1 MSLPWRG
8 RAAGAKMSAEE
19 ESGGMRIWAE
29 LRVLVPRGAALA
41 GPQKNC
47 EKMPHPRFHRR
58 YICIA
63 ITLKNSKKQRFL
75 RQSLLKGKN
84 MRGFC
89 SPACFRRRL
98 TRRILSACLIAM
110 AAAALPAQS
119 TFGTILGTVRDS
131 SGALVPGAQVMLQNS
146 ETAAAR
152 DMVTDATGNYA
163 FKNIDVGKYALTFM
177 QPGFEKETLPE
188 IVLTARE
195 TRRMDA
201 TLKPGAATQTVIV
214 IDDPMPVI
222 TTDVSSLAETKIGD
236 ELVELPVAIYSR
248 SSGSTS
254 PISTLTT
261 EAGVQTDDSGNLA
274 VMGTT
279 AALLSVTIDGISSVG
294 VEYSGPVNEMFPSF
308 NSIEEIRVSES
319 NNNAEFGGV
328 ADITTVSKAGS
339 SHFHGGLFENH
350 ENTVLNS
357 NNPFALSKP
366 KIVMNDFGGTLGGPL
381 KLPRV
386 VTGGNQ
392 AFFFASFEGLRLP
405 RETPILLSVPSM
417 DMRNGNLAGY
427 LAGQGVAAIYQ
438 PDGVTAID
446 PAQVPVSAISANL
459 LKYLM
464 PTPNY
469 GQPGSWANNYQNNF
483 PSPIAA
489 NQGDVRLD
497 ETISS
502 RQSMFAR
509 FSYKNRQV
517 TTAPSAACTFTYCA
531 EAGSPLQGGYNTPE
545 IDEGLTFAHNYVF
558 TPQLLNE
565 FRGGFN
571 AQHTSE
577 TQSYA
582 TSSLLKQTGIGV
594 PQPDTS
600 WSEAPQVLING
611 FMSTGAGNPGM
622 QRGQIIEALDNVVWT
637 HRNHSFKFGADFK
650 RLTDH
655 DDNVYGNYRSG
666 WYVFNGSSDVG
677 TAIGDPYTAFL
688 LGYPDYTEVSSTN
701 KPTMDGRGYS
711 YAFYGQDDWKIG
723 HKLTLNLG
731 LRYELH
737 PPLREI
743 HSNTAVFQPDWT
755 TVAGQPVHGAVVVPD
770 GQALSFKSQDF
781 ADAIAPTPILT
792 AAEAGLPQ
800 ALRYTGKTDL
810 APRLG
815 FAWRPMGSDR
825 TVLRGGW
832 GRFIESP
839 LGFSLVSGWAV
850 HASYLATYNQDF
862 DSSGVTP
869 LLSFSNPFNTAAG
882 SSSGTANFDY
892 AFPIHYQDPTVQ
904 QWNLT
909 LEQDLGNSIG
919 VRLSY
924 TGSHGQNLEAME
936 DLNQVPANSLGYAQA
951 SGLRPYASWAVIQS
965 VTNAAESNYSG
976 GAVEVSRHSGKD
988 LTFDASY
995 SFTRDLS
1002 NAGGATPNAFAVA
1015 GGSFLTD
1022 RFHPRLDYGN
1032 VIYDRRHRLLA
1043 TWLYELPFGHE
1054 QRWLSSGDFLNSLA
1068 GGWQLGGVAVLQSGP
1083 FLTPYEQTVDPA
1095 NTNILTT
1102 VGQARPDQLARVSP
1116 YAARR
1121 TTAQWLNPAAFSYL
1135 NLQTAAGIGIG
1146 RFGNAPVGGVV
1157 GPGTANFSLS
1167 LMKSISLHEQSRFQ
1181 IGVEAANVFNHRNYE
1196 PPDMQVDS
1204 SGFGSITGLQTAEGA
1219 GPRSLELSAR
1229 ITF

>member
-1 MSLPWRG
+1 VGRYTLTFAQLGIEKESLP
-8 RAAGAKMSAEE
+8 
-19 ESGGMRIWAE
+19 
-29 LRVLVPRGAALA
+29 
-41 GPQKNC
+41 
-47 EKMPHPRFHRR
+47 
-58 YICIA
+58 
-63 ITLKNSKKQRFL
+63 
-75 RQSLLKGKN
+75 
-84 MRGFC
+84 
-89 SPACFRRRL
+89 
-98 TRRILSACLIAM
+98 
-110 AAAALPAQS
+110 
-119 TFGTILGTVRDS
+119 
-131 SGALVPGAQVMLQNS
+131 QV
-146 ETAAAR
+146 T
-152 DMVTDATGNYA
+152 
-163 FKNIDVGKYALTFM
+163 
-177 QPGFEKETLPE
+177 
-188 IVLTARE
+188 LTARE

-201 TLKPGAATQTVIV
+201 TLKPGADTETVIV
-214 IDDPMPVI
+214 LDDPLPVI
-222 TTDVSSLAETKIGD
+222 TTDVSNVAETKIGD

-261 EAGVQTDDSGNLA
+261 EAGVQTDDAGNLA
-274 VMGTT
+274 VTGTT

-328 ADITTVSKAGS
+328 ADITTVSKAGN
-339 SHFHGGLFENH
+339 SHLHGGVFENH
-350 ENTVLNS
+350 ENTVLNA
-357 NNPFALSKP
+357 NDPFALAKP

-381 KLPRV
+381 KLPRILA
-386 VTGGNQ
+386 GRNQ
-392 AFFFASFEGLRLP
+392 SYFFASYEGLRLP

-417 DMRNGNLAGY
+417 DMRGGNLSSY
-427 LAGQGVAAIYQ
+427 LANQGVAAIYQ

-446 PAQVPVSAISANL
+446 PSQVPVSATSARL
-459 LKYLM
+459 LQSLM
-464 PTPNY
+464 PEPNY
-469 GQPGSWANNYQNNF
+469 GDPGSYANNYQNNF
-483 PSPIAA
+483 RSPIAA

-497 ETISS
+497 ETIST

-545 IDEGLTFAHNYVF
+545 IDEGLTVAHNYVF

-565 FRGGFN
+565 FRAGFN

-582 TSSLLKQTGIGV
+582 TDTLLAQTGISV
-594 PQPDTS
+594 PQLDTS

-622 QRGQIIEALDNVVWT
+622 QRGQIIEALDNVSWT
-637 HRNHSFKFGADFK
+637 RRNHSFKFGADFK

-666 WYVFNGSSDVG
+666 WYVFNGSSTVG
-677 TAIGDPYTAFL
+677 GAIGDPFTAFL

-711 YAFYGQDDWKIG
+711 YSFYGQDDWKISQR
-723 HKLTLNLG
+723 LTLNLG

-743 HSNTAVFQPDWT
+743 NANTAVFQPDYSAT
-755 TVAGQPVHGAVVVPD
+755 IAGQAVQGAVIVSD
-770 GQALSFKSQDF
+770 AKALSFESKDF
-781 ADAIAPTPILT
+781 AAAIAPTPIMT
-792 AAEAGLPQ
+792 AADAGIPE
-800 ALRYTGKTDL
+800 ALRYTDKTDW

-815 FAWRPMGSDR
+815 FAWRLFDNDK

-839 LGFSLVSGWAV
+839 LGFSLVAGWAV

-862 DSSGVTP
+862 DSSGAEP

-882 SSSGTANFDY
+882 SASGTANFDY
-892 AFPIHYQDPTVQ
+892 AFPIHYKDPTVQ

-909 LEQDLGNSIG
+909 LEQDLGKSIG

-924 TGSHGQNLEAME
+924 TGSHGANLEAME
-936 DLNQVPANSLGYAQA
+936 DLNQVPANQVGYAQA
-951 SGLRPYASWAVIQS
+951 GAQRPFPSWAVIQS
-965 VTNAAESNYSG
+965 VANAAESNYSSG
-976 GAVEVSRHSGKD
+976 VVEISRHSGKA

-995 SFTRDLS
+995 TFTRDLS

-1022 RFHPRLDYGN
+1022 RLHPGLDYGN
-1032 VIYDRRHRLLA
+1032 VAYDRRHRFLA
-1043 TWLYELPFGHE
+1043 TYLYDLPLGRG
-1054 QRWLSSGDFLNSLA
+1054 QRWLNTGSLVKGVA
-1068 GGWQLGGVAVLQSGP
+1068 SGWQLAGVTILQSGP

-1102 VGQARPDQLARVSP
+1102 VGQARPDQLTGVSL
-1116 YAARR
+1116 YAPRR
-1121 TTAQWLNPAAFSYL
+1121 STSQWLNPSAFPYL
-1135 NLQTAAGIGIG
+1135 NLQTAAGTGIG

-1167 LMKSISLHEQSRFQ
+1167 LVKSFSLQEQTRFR
-1181 IGVEAANVFNHRNYE
+1181 IGVEAANVFNHRNFE
-1196 PPDMQVDS
+1196 PPNMQVDS
-1204 SGFGSITGLQTAEGA
+1204 GGFGSITALQTAEGA

-1229 ITF
+1229 ISF

>member
-1 MSLPWRG
+1 VQVTLSNPGTAMT
-8 RAAGAKMSAEE
+8 RA
-19 ESGGMRIWAE
+19 
-29 LRVLVPRGAALA
+29 
-41 GPQKNC
+41 
-47 EKMPHPRFHRR
+47 
-58 YICIA
+58 
-63 ITLKNSKKQRFL
+63 
-75 RQSLLKGKN
+75 
-84 MRGFC
+84 
-89 SPACFRRRL
+89 
-98 TRRILSACLIAM
+98 
-110 AAAALPAQS
+110 
-119 TFGTILGTVRDS
+119 
-131 SGALVPGAQVMLQNS
+131 
-146 ETAAAR
+146 
-152 DMVTDATGNYA
+152 MVTDQTGDYA
-163 FKNIDVGKYALTFM
+163 FKNIDVGRYTLTFA
-177 QPGFEKETLPE
+177 QLGFEKESLPQ
-188 IVLTARE
+188 VTLTARE

-201 TLKPGAATQTVIV
+201 TLKPGADTETVIV
-214 IDDPMPVI
+214 LDDPLPVI
-222 TTDVSSLAETKIGD
+222 TTDVSNVAETKIGD

-261 EAGVQTDDSGNLA
+261 EAGVQTDDAGNLA
-274 VMGTT
+274 VTGTT

-328 ADITTVSKAGS
+328 ADITTVSKAGN
-339 SHFHGGLFENH
+339 SHLHGGVFENH
-350 ENTVLNS
+350 ENTVLNA
-357 NNPFALSKP
+357 NDPFALAKP

-381 KLPRV
+381 KLPRILA
-386 VTGGNQ
+386 GRNQ
-392 AFFFASFEGLRLP
+392 SYFFASYEGLRLP

-417 DMRNGNLAGY
+417 DMRGGNLSSY
-427 LAGQGVAAIYQ
+427 LANQGVAAIYQ

-446 PAQVPVSAISANL
+446 PSQVPVSATSARL
-459 LKYLM
+459 LQSLM
-464 PTPNY
+464 PEPNY
-469 GQPGSWANNYQNNF
+469 GDPGSYANNYQNNF
-483 PSPIAA
+483 RSPIAA

-497 ETISS
+497 ETIST

-545 IDEGLTFAHNYVF
+545 IDEGLTVAHNYVF

-565 FRGGFN
+565 FRAGFN

-582 TSSLLKQTGIGV
+582 TDTLLAQTGISV
-594 PQPDTS
+594 PQLDTS

-622 QRGQIIEALDNVVWT
+622 QRGQIIEALDNVSWT
-637 HRNHSFKFGADFK
+637 RRNHSFKFGADFK

-666 WYVFNGSSDVG
+666 WYVFNGSSTVG
-677 TAIGDPYTAFL
+677 GAIGDPFTAFL

-711 YAFYGQDDWKIG
+711 YSFYGQDDWKISQR
-723 HKLTLNLG
+723 LTLNLG

-743 HSNTAVFQPDWT
+743 NANTAVFQPDYSAT
-755 TVAGQPVHGAVVVPD
+755 IAGQAVQGAVIVSD
-770 GQALSFKSQDF
+770 AKALSFESKDF
-781 ADAIAPTPILT
+781 AAAIAPTPIMT
-792 AAEAGLPQ
+792 AADAGIPE
-800 ALRYTGKTDL
+800 ALRYTDKTDW

-815 FAWRPMGSDR
+815 FAWRLFDNDK

-839 LGFSLVSGWAV
+839 LGFSLVAGWAV

-862 DSSGVTP
+862 DSSGAEP

-882 SSSGTANFDY
+882 SASGTANFDY
-892 AFPIHYQDPTVQ
+892 AFPIVQ

-909 LEQDLGNSIG
+909 LEQDLGKSIG

-924 TGSHGQNLEAME
+924 TGSHGANLEAME
-936 DLNQVPANSLGYAQA
+936 DLNQVPANQVGYAQA
-951 SGLRPYASWAVIQS
+951 GAQRPFPSWAVIQS
-965 VTNAAESNYSG
+965 VANAAESNYSSG
-976 GAVEVSRHSGKD
+976 VVEISRHSGKA

-995 SFTRDLS
+995 TFTRDLS

-1022 RFHPRLDYGN
+1022 RLHPGLDYGN
-1032 VIYDRRHRLLA
+1032 VAYDRRHRFLA
-1043 TWLYELPFGHE
+1043 TYLYDLPLGRG
-1054 QRWLSSGDFLNSLA
+1054 QRWLNTGSLVKGVA
-1068 GGWQLGGVAVLQSGP
+1068 SGWQLAGVTILQSGP

-1102 VGQARPDQLARVSP
+1102 VGQARPDQLTGVSL
-1116 YAARR
+1116 YAPRR
-1121 TTAQWLNPAAFSYL
+1121 STSQWLNPSAFPYL
-1135 NLQTAAGIGIG
+1135 NLQTAAGTGIG

-1167 LMKSISLHEQSRFQ
+1167 LVKSFSLQEQTRFR
-1181 IGVEAANVFNHRNYE
+1181 IGVEAANVFNHRNFE
-1196 PPDMQVDS
+1196 PPNMQVDS
-1204 SGFGSITGLQTAEGA
+1204 GGFGSITALQTAEGA

-1229 ITF
+1229 ISF